1 MGKYDALFE
10 DEDDVFA
17 GTPQSKFW
25 DIIQVA
31 NDELVKDQ
39 MDTLLEK
46 FAVMETMLIK
56 EHGEE
61 KLNNIIKEYTFDN
74 SEEIEFNK
82 KSTYLE
88 FAGEVISRL
97 DS

>member
-10 DEDDVFA
+10 DEADIFS

-25 DIIQVA
+25 DIVNTA

-39 MDTLLEK
+39 MDLLLEK
-46 FAVMETMLIK
+46 FTVMESLLTQQ
-56 EHGEE
+56 HGEE
-61 KLNNIIKEYTFDN
+61 KLEQIIKEYSFNN
-74 SEEIEFNK
+74 SQKVEFNK

-88 FAGEVISRL
+88 FTGEVISRL

>member
-17 GTPQSKFW
+17 GSPKSKFW
-25 DIIQVA
+25 DIVQVA

-46 FAVMETMLIK
+46 FAIMETMLIK

-61 KLNNIIKEYTFDN
+61 KLNQIIKQYAFEN
-74 SEEIEFNK
+74 SEEVEFNK

>member
-46 FAVMETMLIK
+46 FAVMETMLTK

-61 KLNNIIKEYTFDN
+61 KLNQMVKEYTFEN
-74 SEEIEFNK
+74 SEEVEFNK

-88 FAGEVISRL
+88 FVGEVISRL

>member
-39 MDTLLEK
+39 MDILLEK
-46 FAVMETMLIK
+46 FAVMETILIK

-61 KLNNIIKEYTFDN
+61 KLNKILKVYTFEN
-74 SEEIEFNK
+74 SQEVEFNK

>member
-1 MGKYDALFE
+1 MRKYDALFE

-31 NDELVKDQ
+31 SNDLVKDQ

-46 FAVMETMLIK
+46 FAVMETILIK

-61 KLNNIIKEYTFDN
+61 KLNQILKEYTFKN

-88 FAGEVISRL
+88 FTGEIISRL

>member
-10 DEDDVFA
+10 DENDIFA
-17 GTPQSKFW
+17 GSPKSKFW

-31 NDELVKDQ
+31 NDDLVKDQ
-39 MDTLLEK
+39 MDSLLEK
-46 FAVMETMLIK
+46 FAVMETMLTK

-61 KLNNIIKEYTFDN
+61 KLNHIIKEYIFEN
-74 SEEIEFNK
+74 SEEVEFNK

-88 FAGEVISRL
+88 FTGEVISRL

>member
-1 MGKYDALFE
+1 MSKYDALFE

-17 GTPQSKFW
+17 GSPQSKFW
-25 DIIQVA
+25 DIIQVT
-31 NDELVKDQ
+31 NEELVKDQ
-39 MDTLLEK
+39 MDVLLEK
-46 FAVMETMLIK
+46 FAIMETILIK

-61 KLNNIIKEYTFDN
+61 QLEKIIKKYSFEN
-74 SEEIEFNK
+74 SEEVEMNK

-88 FAGEVISRL
+88 FTGEIISRL

>member
-10 DEDDVFA
+10 DEADVFA
-17 GTPQSKFW
+17 GSPQSKFW
-25 DIIQVA
+25 DIVKVA
-31 NDELVKDQ
+31 NDDLVKDQ
-39 MDTLLEK
+39 MDVLLEK
-46 FAVMETMLIK
+46 FAVMETLLTK
-56 EHGEE
+56 QHGEE
-61 KLNNIIKEYTFDN
+61 KLNQIINEYTFEN